1 MKVIEQY
8 IFEVGDLF
16 NGAGVNG
23 GYLVPNTSEMLVNQN
38 SYVYVIEIGL
48 NSVYLSGGGI
58 RYDFTPEQLTDHL
71 KRGNLVYIGN
81 ALKGNK

>member
-16 NGAGVNG
+16 NGKCVDG
-23 GYLVPNTSEMLVNQN
+23 GYLVPNTREMLVNQN

-48 NSVYLSGGGI
+48 NSVYLSGGGL
-58 RYDFTPEQLTDHL
+58 RHDFTPEQLTDHL

-81 ALKGNK
+81 VLKGNK